1 MNKPLYIGQLWSQPI
16 DLDSN
21 ESSESIFKDAGEL
34 RETASFEEQEYY
46 EYDDEEM
53 EQEQEDW
60 QNEFTHTNENCAE
73 DEFQQDYL
81 RDW

>member
-1 MNKPLYIGQLWSQPI
+1 MNKSLYIGQLWAQPF
-16 DLDSN
+16 DHDSI
-21 ESSESIFKDAGEL
+21 ESSESIFKDTDEL

-53 EQEQEDW
+53 EQEQEDQ
-60 QNEFTHTNENCAE
+60 QNEYTCMNENCTE
-73 DEFQQDYL
+73 DELKQDYL